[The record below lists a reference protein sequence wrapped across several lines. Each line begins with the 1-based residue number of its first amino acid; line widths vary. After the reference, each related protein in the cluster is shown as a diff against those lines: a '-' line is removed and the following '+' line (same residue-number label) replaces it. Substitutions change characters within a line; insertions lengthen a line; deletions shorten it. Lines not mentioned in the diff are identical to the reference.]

1 MCIEKHCF
9 ICTIGDGWVRMR
21 RELGG
26 IGRELSGVSEKDCLT
41 DSPDIGWQR
50 QEVVRT
56 IYLLEER
63 LVNFFC

>member
-1 MCIEKHCF
+1 M
-9 ICTIGDGWVRMR
+9 DGW
-21 RELGG
+21 EWEESLEG

>member
-1 MCIEKHCF
+1 ME
-9 ICTIGDGWVRMR
+9 
-21 RELGG
+21 G

-41 DSPDIGWQR
+41 DSTGIGWQR

-63 LVNFFC
+63 LVNFFYEGP